1 MISADNQDDLPPSIR
16 RRLGLPVAANPV
28 IAEIKSHMFGNSR
41 RYIALILE
49 ASAGNDV
56 DPEELMEAA
65 RLAGKPPAI
74 VNFDLDKAAF
84 AYRLWQE
91 SVHP

>member
-1 MISADNQDDLPPSIR
+1 MTAFDQLPDPIR
-16 RRLGLPVAANPV
+16 RRLGLPCAANPV

-49 ASAGNDV
+49 ASAGRDV
-56 DPEELMEAA
+56 DPEDLMEAA

-74 VNFDLDKAAF
+74 VNFDLDKAAV